1 MAKEM
6 YIYLKF
12 LIILFLT
19 FLVDM
24 MKYKR
29 RYNLREER
37 WVCLQLEVA
46 AGKRAAAHIVS
57 TYTQETGTGQEVPG
71 AKRP

>member
-19 FLVDM
+19 FLVDV
-24 MKYKR
+24 MKYKTR
-29 RYNLREER
+29 CNLREER
-37 WVCLQLEVA
+37 WVCLYLEVA

-57 TYTQETGTGQEVPG
+57 THTQETGKEQEVPG
-71 AKRP
+71 AKWP